1 VSALQ
6 WLFYSDKRDHR
17 AKTRLTRFFT
27 ALYRCLRRGARA
39 ALQIYPESSEQL
51 EVVTAVA
58 VSCGFTGGLVTDFP
72 NSTKAKKHYLC
83 LFAGRAGAD
92 GVTDAAVATPA
103 PRLTAGGRGEDDDDE
118 EHDDEGDDD
127 GMSDGEGGGGGVD
140 DERMTSGGASRG
152 ARSMASAF
160 SRRTRAPADEA
171 ELVAGGRGTPAGGA
185 GAPLGGAW
193 DAARDAIAFETRRK
207 HAKRAGKGKASR
219 SGPAPKSKEWIEA
232 KRQARIAKGLQTR
245 HSSKYTGRR
254 RSGTGF

>member
-39 ALQIYPESSEQL
+39 ALQIYPESSDQL

-92 GVTDAAVATPA
+92 GATEEATATPA
-103 PRLTAGGRGEDDDDE
+103 ARLSGPGAVDGDDSDDE
-118 EHDDEGDDD
+118 EDEGAWD
-127 GMSDGEGGGGGVD
+127 GGE
-140 DERMTSGGASRG
+140 DERMTAGGASRG
-152 ARSMASAF
+152 ARSVASAF
-160 SRRTRAPADEA
+160 SRRTRAPADGIEI
-171 ELVAGGRGTPAGGA
+171 VAGGRASGSGDGGVAAGA
-185 GAPLGGAW
+185 GSTGAPPASAW
-193 DAARDAIAFETRRK
+193 EAARNAIAFETRRK
-207 HAKRAGKGKASR
+207 HAKRAGAGKSR
-219 SGPAPKSKEWIEA
+219 RTGPAPKSKEWIEA
-232 KRQARIAKGLQTR
+232 KREARIAKGLQTR

-254 RSGTGF
+254 RPGGGF